1 MIRTKIYTPPD
12 VVLPEVL
19 RYMGAKEA
27 DEALLSLARDVI
39 EEARDSFIF
48 KVVWR
53 ELDVLHL
60 GNEVDLGFC
69 VTNSKNVNKYL
80 QNSDKVIIFCATV
93 GFEIDRLIRK
103 WSVADSARCLALQA
117 LGSERVESLCDTFFE
132 DIKEML
138 PEGVM
143 ALPRISPGYGDIPL
157 SMQRDIFRA
166 LSPERNIGVSL
177 NESLLM
183 SPSKSVTALVGL
195 SRCHD

>member
-12 VVLPEVL
+12 VVLSEVL

-27 DEALLSLARDVI
+27 DEALLSLARDVVR
-39 EEARDSFIF
+39 EASSAFCY

-69 VTNSKNVNKYL
+69 VTDSKNVNKYL
-80 QNSDKVIIFCATV
+80 QNSDKAIIFCATV